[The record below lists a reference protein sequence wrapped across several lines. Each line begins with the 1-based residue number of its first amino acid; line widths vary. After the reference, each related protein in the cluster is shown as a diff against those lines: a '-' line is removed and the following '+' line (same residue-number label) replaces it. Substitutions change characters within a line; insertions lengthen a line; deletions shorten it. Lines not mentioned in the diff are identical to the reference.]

1 MARPGSV
8 SGRRVFA
15 LLAVLAMLAG
25 ACSRS
30 DKQVESGSDKTTT
43 SGGTSGGSSTS
54 KLDKGGFGD
63 LANVC
68 GKGDAKGAT
77 DKGVTDTEIKAGT
90 ITDKGAQIRPGLDK
104 ELYDAAV
111 AFTDWCNDKG
121 GILGR
126 KLSLTDLDAALY
138 NYPSMIT
145 KGCEQDFAL
154 VGGGAALD
162 SGGNGAR
169 EKCGLPNIAG
179 YTVSA
184 QARSEGLQVQPL
196 PVPVDRDPVG
206 AFRVLAQKDPEAIKH
221 MGFLTGDLSSIIIA
235 KDADIAAITP
245 LGYKVVLDRK
255 YGVTGESNWRPFV
268 EDLKSKG
275 VQVLQFVGE
284 PENLTALQKA
294 MKTVGYYPKYTMQ
307 QANFYDSKYAA
318 EGGSTAKD
326 TYVRLALYPFELA
339 KDNQA
344 TQDYLDVMKQYN
356 PSGKIAGLGA
366 QGMSAWLL
374 FATAARDC
382 GSNLTR
388 ACLLQKAGAITKWT
402 GGGLHGESNP
412 GGLEPTPCFVSMKL
426 DGDKFVYDKKTTD
439 PDTGIYNCN
448 PANVAKITKD
458 FGVPPPK
465 R

>member
-1 MARPGSV
+1 M
-8 SGRRVFA
+8 
-15 LLAVLAMLAG
+15 
-25 ACSRS
+25 
-30 DKQVESGSDKTTT
+30 
-43 SGGTSGGSSTS
+43 GTLS
-54 KLDKGGFGD
+54 
-63 LANVC
+63 
-68 GKGDAKGAT
+68 
-77 DKGVTDTEIKAGT
+77 
-90 ITDKGAQIRPGLDK
+90 DKGAQIRPGLTK
-104 ELYDAAV
+104 EMYDAAV
-111 AFTDWCNDKG
+111 AFTDWCNDQG

-126 KLSLTDLDAALY
+126 KLSLTDLDAALF
-138 NYPSMIT
+138 NYPSAIT

-184 QARSEGLQVQPL
+184 QARAEGLQVQPL

-206 AFRVLAQKDPEAIKH
+206 PVPGAGRARPRGHQAHGLPHRRPELDHHLQGRRHRSHHPHGLQGGARPQVRRHRRVELAALRGGHQEPR
-221 MGFLTGDLSSIIIA
+221 TCRSSSSWA
-235 KDADIAAITP
+235 SPRTSP
-245 LGYKVVLDRK
+245 R
-255 YGVTGESNWRPFV
+255 
-268 EDLKSKG
+268 
-275 VQVLQFVGE
+275 
-284 PENLTALQKA
+284 LQKA
-294 MKTVGYYPKYTMQ
+294 MKTVGYYPKYTLQ

-326 TYVRLALYPFELA
+326 TYVRVGFYPFELA

-344 TQDYLDVMKQYN
+344 TQDYLDIMKQYN
-356 PSGKIAGLGA
+356 PSGKIAALGA

-374 FATAARDC
+374 FATAAREC

-388 ACLLQKAGAITKWT
+388 ECLLEKAKAVTKWT
-402 GGGLHGESNP
+402 GGGLHGQSNP

-439 PDTGIYNCN
+439 ADTGIYNCN
-448 PANVAKITKD
+448 PAERGQDHQGLRSSAAPALSRRTA
-458 FGVPPPK
+458 PS

>member
-1 MARPGSV
+1 M
-8 SGRRVFA
+8 
-15 LLAVLAMLAG
+15 
-25 ACSRS
+25 
-30 DKQVESGSDKTTT
+30 
-43 SGGTSGGSSTS
+43 
-54 KLDKGGFGD
+54 
-63 LANVC
+63 
-68 GKGDAKGAT
+68 
-77 DKGVTDTEIKAGT
+77 
-90 ITDKGAQIRPGLDK
+90 
-104 ELYDAAV
+104 YDAAV

-126 KLSLTDLDAALY
+126 KLSLTDLDAALF
-138 NYPSMIT
+138 NYPSAIT

-184 QARSEGLQVQPL
+184 QARAEGLQVQPL

-206 AFRVLAQKDPEAIKH
+206 QFRVVAEKDPEAIKH
-221 MGFLTGDLSSIIIA
+221 TGFLTGDLSSIIIA
-235 KDADIAAITP
+235 KDADIEAITP
-245 LGYKVVLDRK
+245 MGYKVVLDRK

-268 EDLKSKG
+268 EDLKAKG
-275 VQVLQFVGE
+275 VQVLEFVGE

-294 MKTVGYYPKYTMQ
+294 MKTVGYYPKYTLQ

-326 TYVRLALYPFELA
+326 TYVRLGFYPFELA

-344 TQDYLDVMKQYN
+344 TQDYLDIMKQYN
-356 PSGKIAGLGA
+356 PSGKIAALGCSGHVGVA
-366 QGMSAWLL
+366 AVRHRGAAS
-374 FATAARDC
+374 AART
-382 GSNLTR
+382 SPAT
-388 ACLLQKAGAITKWT
+388 CLLEKAKAVTKWT

-439 PDTGIYNCN
+439 PDTRHLQLQ
-448 PANVAKITKD
+448 PAERRQDHQGLRRSAAQALSRRTA
-458 FGVPPPK
+458 PS